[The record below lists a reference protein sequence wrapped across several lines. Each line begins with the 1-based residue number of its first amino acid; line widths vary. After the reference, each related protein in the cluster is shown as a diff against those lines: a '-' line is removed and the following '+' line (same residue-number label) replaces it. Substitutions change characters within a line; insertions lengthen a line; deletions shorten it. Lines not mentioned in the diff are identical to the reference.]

1 MNVKLIR
8 MWSGEDVIAD
18 LIDDKSD
25 MGEDVIVIQNPI
37 VAVPTGQG
45 QMGFAP
51 WSPLLKGKN
60 EELQVSKK
68 YVVYITETQP
78 DVVEQY
84 ESMFSVI
91 KAPTKK
97 LIM

>member
-18 LIDDKSD
+18 LVGDLTDN
-25 MGEDVIVIQNPI
+25 IVIRNPI

-60 EELQVSKK
+60 VDLEVTKK
-68 YVVYITETQP
+68 YVVYITEAQ
-78 DVVEQY
+78 
-84 ESMFSVI
+84 
-91 KAPTKK
+91 
-97 LIM
+97 

>member
-8 MWSGEDVIAD
+8 MWSGEDVVAD
-18 LIDDKSD
+18 LIDE
-25 MGEDVIVIQNPI
+25 GQETITIQNPI

-51 WSPLLKGKN
+51 WSPLLDGKDKP
-60 EELQVSKK
+60 LAITRK
-68 YVVYITETQP
+68 YVVYITDP
-78 DVVEQY
+78 NGDIIDNY
-84 ESMFSVI
+84 NNMFSPLVT
-91 KAPTKK
+91 PSTSNKK

>member
-8 MWSGEDVIAD
+8 MWSGEDVVVD
-18 LIDDKSD
+18 LIEEK
-25 MGEDVIVIQNPI
+25 EDSIVFCNPI

-60 EELQVSKK
+60 EELEVTKR
-68 YVVYITETQP
+68 YVVYIADTQEQIE
-78 DVVEQY
+78 EQY
-84 ESMFSVI
+84 RDMFSVI

-97 LIM
+97 LVL